1 MCKAL
6 NKLKTNTIMKKINTI
21 IKLALSVIMALAITA
36 CVYDDDYKIPTL
48 DAEEPNLE
56 TNTTI
61 AIVKEM
67 YAGSLVDFN
76 EATNDSDLILEGYV
90 VSNDEAG
97 NFYKVLAIQDKPENP
112 TAAIQLDIDATA
124 LYAQYEPG
132 RKVYVKLNGLAM
144 DEVNGVLHIGAI
156 SGTSVGR
163 ISAFNYTNHVVRS
176 TQTATLVPLVVTPAT
191 VNDSHI
197 NMLVQLDN
205 MQLRDEEVGKPY
217 ANANNTYTV
226 NRYLKNCDD
235 ESLTILRNSGYS
247 DFKNQEFPTGQG
259 AIVAVFSKYNS
270 DYQLFIRDTNDIM
283 FDNERCEAGAY
294 EPIDPLSLP
303 YTQDFEGD
311 YVDGQNLSVDG
322 WYTVNTSGG
331 SRLFTL
337 EEYNSNF
344 FAQAQ
349 AYGSGESTMEA
360 WLVSPG
366 LIIDTE
372 TTNPVLS
379 FGTIDGYNNG
389 DPLTVYITTDFTG
402 DVNAVSW
409 TQVNPDISTGNSSG
423 YGSVFLHSGEIDLSS
438 YVGQTI
444 YVGFKYSGGTS
455 SVTTTMQLDD
465 FYVGPSTD
473 TGNSGENSAEG
484 FAFPGGDF
492 ENFSAFT
499 SGLNTYGLKDY
510 ATESAGNG
518 VDASTALS
526 INTTGAS
533 GNDYVFTA
541 LANSDLPATYSSIKF
556 NVKGTTAG
564 KSISINL
571 YKTDGSYYRFNL
583 GDITANTTIP
593 AAASNQYSGTIDTG
607 GNWVQI
613 TLDLSGITDLNTT
626 DNEASFFALK
636 IGKEAAFDLYLDN
649 FTIE

>member
-1 MCKAL
+1 MYDAL

-21 IKLALSVIMALAITA
+21 IRLALSTIMALAVTA
-36 CVYDDDYKIPTL
+36 CVSDDDYKIPTL
-48 DAEEPNLE
+48 DTEEPNIE

-61 AIVKEM
+61 TIVKDM

-76 EATNDSDLILEGYV
+76 EATNGSDLIFEGYV

-97 NFYKVLAIQDKPENP
+97 NFYKVLVIQDKPENP
-112 TAAIQLDIDATA
+112 TAAIQLNIDATA
-124 LYAQYEPG
+124 LYALYEPG

-144 DEVNGVLHIGAI
+144 DKVRGVLQIGT
-156 SGTSVGR
+156 SNGTSVNR
-163 ISAFNYTNHVVRS
+163 ISPFEYANHVVRS
-176 TQTATLVPLVVTPAT
+176 TETASLVPLLITPAAF
-191 VNDSHI
+191 NDSYI

-235 ESLTILRNSGYS
+235 ESLTILRNSGFA

-259 AIVAVFSKYNS
+259 TVVAVFSKYNS
-270 DYQLFIRDTNDIM
+270 DYQLFIRDTNDVM
-283 FDNERCEAGAY
+283 FENERCEPGAY

-311 YVDGQNLSVDG
+311 YIDGQNLSVEG

-331 SRLFTL
+331 SKVFTL
-337 EEYNSNF
+337 EEYNNNF

-349 AYGSGESTMEA
+349 AFGSGESTMEA

-366 LIIDTE
+366 LIIDAD

-389 DPLTVYITTDFTG
+389 DPLTVYITTGFTG

-409 TQVNPDISTGNSSG
+409 NQVNPAISTGNSSG
-423 YGSVFLHSGEIDLSS
+423 YGSVFQYSGDIDLSS

-444 YVGFKYSGGTS
+444 YVGFKYTGGTS
-455 SVTTTMQLDD
+455 SVTTTIQLDD
-465 FYVGPSTD
+465 FYVGPSTN
-473 TGNSGENSAEG
+473 TGGGESSAEG
-484 FAFPGGDF
+484 FVFPGGDF

-499 SGLNTYGLKDY
+499 GGLNTYGLKNY
-510 ATESAGNG
+510 ATESKGNG
-518 VDASTALS
+518 VDGSTALS

-541 LANSDLPATYSSIKF
+541 LANSDLPTTYSTIKF
-556 NVKGTTAG
+556 SVKGTTAG

-571 YKTDGSYYRFNL
+571 YKTDGSYYKFNL
-583 GDITANTTIP
+583 GDITADTTI
-593 AAASNQYSGTIDTG
+593 AAESSNKYSGTIDTG
-607 GNWVQI
+607 GSWVQI

-626 DNEASFFALK
+626 DTAASFFALK
-636 IGKEAAFDLYLDN
+636 IGKEAAVDLYLDN
-649 FTIE
+649 FIIE